1 MTLVYAT
8 GRPRNFEFATA
19 CCHPKLP
26 ADAVVLASCEG
37 EHTTSLLDEQTFTRM
52 SDEEYYELQGLISA
66 ARQDEVGRAVGDPT
80 STWLLRGLWNTI
92 RDGWVQSSKQ
102 NRH

>member
-37 EHTTSLLDEQTFTRM
+37 EHTTSLLDEQTFNRM
-52 SDEEYYELQGLISA
+52 SDEEYYELQGLISD
-66 ARQDEVGRAVGDPT
+66 ARQGEVGRAVVEPT
-80 STWLLRGLWNTI
+80 STWLLEGLWKAV
-92 RDGWVQSSKQ
+92 RGGRVQSSKQ
-102 NRH
+102 NRA